1 MIATCKAKPRWTI
14 IQFTSSSL
22 PIAGR
27 RRASPPSVIVA
38 KLTLGRSW
46 IKDTIRQGY
55 TIVCDRYYYSGMIYS
70 AAKQNPELSL
80 EWAKSPD
87 IGLPRPD
94 AVVFLNL
101 SPEDA
106 ERRGGYG
113 NEKYEKKEMQQ
124 RVRQLF
130 LDMEHVRHDEAV
142 DMRVID
148 AGKSLD
154 EVAEMVY
161 EEGII
166 TVNAVAGG
174 EARGPLG
181 VVRNWP
187 EGTVE
192 RVPHVRRRSENGELT
207 VERHLKESI
216 RKGHTKYNPETG
228 ELLIK
233 SWVSSQSAS

>member
-1 MIATCKAKPRWTI
+1 MIT
-14 IQFTSSSL
+14 QFTSYSL
-22 PIAGR
+22 LIAGR
-27 RRASPPSVIVA
+27 RRKAIPLSYRPQ
-38 KLTLGRSW
+38 LTPDRTW
-46 IKDTIRQGY
+46 IKETIQKGY

-113 NEKYEKKEMQQ
+113 EEKYEKQEMQQ

-130 LDMEHVRHDEAV
+130 LDLEHVRHDEAV

-148 AGKSLD
+148 AGKSIA
-154 EVAEMVY
+154 EVGNLVY
-161 EEGII
+161 SEAIV
-166 TVNAVAGG
+166 TVNAVEGG
-174 EARGPLG
+174 RARGPLG
-181 VVRNWP
+181 VVRDWP

-192 RVPHVRRRSENGELT
+192 RVPHVRKRSENGELT
-207 VERHLKESI
+207 LERHLQESI

-233 SWVSSQSAS
+233 PWVTSNTAN